1 MPTSNQ
7 PSGIS
12 AAPQRL
18 LKESFSL
25 FSRFS
30 EFQIF
35 FFEFSGNHASSIQM
49 ETNYLTDGFAKID
62 RDLREL
68 MTCLNEVLEE
78 LGDNETRKR
87 LPWIHGEETGSGG
100 SRGLE
105 QAYSIAFQLL
115 NIVEANASART
126 RRLREIHEGLA
137 SERGLWGNQLSR
149 LADKGWTPEEIAAYL
164 PGVRVEPVFT
174 AHPTEAKRGAVLDQ
188 HRSIHL
194 LLAENDREDLT
205 PSERLEIR
213 RKIKICLERLWRS
226 GEIFLEQPDVAD
238 ERRAVIFYLRDILP
252 EAVTRLDTRLRW
264 AWNELG
270 FPPELMG
277 APKSRPRL
285 SFGTWVG
292 GDRDGHP
299 FVTAKVTR
307 ETLQDLR
314 LNALVVLHRQLDQ
327 LAEALPLS
335 SHFQKASPELLERV
349 GILHGELG
357 GLGDQIITRFPGEPW
372 RQLVLLI
379 QGRLPLQ
386 IGAADRAWIKETG
399 VRYRRPEEV
408 ESDLNILLNSLDDVG
423 GQRLIREAVWPVLR
437 ILDVFGFH
445 LAELDIRQNSR
456 THDLAMAQLLKA
468 AGIPDG
474 ENFPDWSEEKRL
486 SFLRAEL
493 KSPRPFLGA
502 MNHLGLGAE
511 ADAVLSCYDTLRE
524 AIQENGR
531 EGIGALI
538 ISMTRQLSDLLVVP
552 ILARE
557 SGLTEWRDGCLA
569 SPLPIVP
576 LFETLEDLERS
587 PSLLSEFLAEPVAK
601 AALDRRHG
609 KIPIQQVMIG
619 YSDSNKDCGIL
630 ASQWGLHEA
639 QQAMTKVAEKAHVG
653 LRFFHGRGGTI
664 SRGAGPTHLFLD
676 ALPPGALQ
684 GDHRMTEQGET
695 IAQKYAN
702 VSTAT
707 YHLELLLAGV
717 TGISLAGHRLEQNN
731 GTSSHIA
738 DFLAK
743 ASRVAY
749 RKLIDAP
756 GFISFYDQA
765 TPIDALESSRI
776 GSRPKRRSGQRNLA
790 DLRAIPWVFSW
801 NQCRYYLPGWFG
813 VGSALEA
820 LEKEDPKLFKTL
832 QTELRHYSFLYYVLS
847 NVETNMASA
856 DLPIMRDYAALVTD
870 PEIRERIFG
879 IISLEFERTKEQL
892 RKVFGGSLEERRPR
906 MGKTL
911 LLRAH
916 ALALLHEQQISTI
929 REWRAAQKENP
940 AKAEALLPRVLLSI
954 NAIASGLRTTG

>member
-1 MPTSNQ
+1 MIRTELS
-7 PSGIS
+7 
-12 AAPQRL
+12 
-18 LKESFSL
+18 
-25 FSRFS
+25 
-30 EFQIF
+30 
-35 FFEFSGNHASSIQM
+35 M
-49 ETNYLTDGFAKID
+49 ETNYLSDGFAKID
-62 RDLREL
+62 HDLREL

-78 LGDNETRKR
+78 LGEEETRKR
-87 LPWIHGEETGSGG
+87 LPWLNGEENGSGG

-115 NIVEANASART
+115 NIVEANAAERT
-126 RRLREIHEGLA
+126 RRQREIHEGLV
-137 SERGLWGNQLSR
+137 SGRGLWGDQLSR
-149 LADKGWTPEEIAAYL
+149 LQQKGWTPEEIAAYL
-164 PGVRVEPVFT
+164 PGVRVEAVFT

-188 HRSIHL
+188 HRLIHQ
-194 LLAENDREDLT
+194 LLAELDRVDLT

-226 GEIFLEQPDVAD
+226 GEIFLDQPDVAD
-238 ERRAVIFYLRDILP
+238 ERRAVMFYLRDILP
-252 EAVTRLDTRLRW
+252 GVVTRLDMRLRW

-270 FPPELMG
+270 FPLELMG
-277 APKSRPRL
+277 PPESRPHL

-299 FVTAKVTR
+299 FVTAKVTQ
-307 ETLQDLR
+307 ETLKELR
-314 LNALVVLHRQLDQ
+314 LNALIVLHRQLDT

-335 SHFQKASPELLERV
+335 SHFQKASQQLLDRV
-349 GILHGELG
+349 AVLHKELG
-357 GLGDQIITRFPGEPW
+357 PLGEEITARYPGEPW

-386 IGAADRAWIKETG
+386 IGAADRAWIAESG
-399 VRYRRPEEV
+399 ARYRRPEEV
-408 ESDLNILLNSLDDVG
+408 AADLTILRESLAEVG
-423 GQRLIREAVWPVLR
+423 GQRLIRETVWPVLR

-445 LAELDIRQNSR
+445 LAELDIRQNSN

-468 AGIPDG
+468 ANIPDG
-474 ENFPDWSEEKRL
+474 ENFPTWSEEKRL
-486 SFLRAEL
+486 SFLHEEL
-493 KSPRPFLGA
+493 RSPRPFLGA
-502 MNHLGLGAE
+502 NHYLGLGAE

-524 AIQENGR
+524 HICEHGR
-531 EGIGALI
+531 EGVGALI
-538 ISMTRQLSDLLVVP
+538 VSMTRQLSDLLVIP

-557 SGLTEWRDGCLA
+557 AGLTGWKDGILS

-576 LFETLEDLERS
+576 LFETLDDLERS
-587 PSLLSEFLAEPVAK
+587 PSLIREFLAEPVAK
-601 AALDRRHG
+601 ASLIHREGRL
-609 KIPIQQVMIG
+609 PVQQVMIG

-639 QQAMTKVAEKAHVG
+639 QQAMTRVAAESDIA

-695 IAQKYAN
+695 IAQKYADI
-702 VSTAT
+702 STAT

-717 TGISLAGHRLEQNN
+717 TGISLAGKRPGRET
-731 GTSSHIA
+731 GTCSRIA
-738 DFLAK
+738 EDLAK
-743 ASRVAY
+743 ASREAY
-749 RKLIDAP
+749 RALIDAP
-756 GFISFYDQA
+756 GFITFYDQA

-776 GSRPKRRSGQRNLA
+776 GSRPKRRSGQRSLA

-820 LEKEDPKLFKTL
+820 LEKEQPELFKTL
-832 QTELRHYSFLYYVLS
+832 QAELRNYSFLYYVLS

-856 DLPIMRDYAALVTD
+856 DLPIMQDYAALVTD
-870 PEIRERIFG
+870 KEIRERIFN
-879 IISLEFERTKEQL
+879 IISEEFQRTQEQL
-892 RKVFGGSLEERRPR
+892 RKVFGGSLVERRPR

-911 LLRAH
+911 QLRAR
-916 ALALLHEQQISTI
+916 ALALLHEQQIATI
-929 REWRAAQKENP
+929 KEWRAARTENP
-940 AKAEALLPRVLLSI
+940 AKADALLPRVLLSI

>member
-1 MPTSNQ
+1 
-7 PSGIS
+7 
-12 AAPQRL
+12 
-18 LKESFSL
+18 
-25 FSRFS
+25 
-30 EFQIF
+30 
-35 FFEFSGNHASSIQM
+35 M
-49 ETNYLTDGFAKID
+49 ETNYLSDGFAKID

-68 MTCLNEVLEE
+68 MTCLNEVLGE
-78 LGDNETRKR
+78 LGEEETRSR
-87 LPWIHGEETGSGG
+87 LPWINGEETGTGG
-100 SRGLE
+100 ARGLE

-115 NIVEANASART
+115 NIVEANAAART

-149 LADKGWTPEEIAAYL
+149 LTSKGWTPEEIAAYL
-164 PGVRVEPVFT
+164 PDVRVEPVFT

-188 HRSIHL
+188 HRAIHQF
-194 LLAENDREDLT
+194 LAELDREDLT

-226 GEIFLEQPDVAD
+226 GEIFLDQPDVAD
-238 ERRAVIFYLRDILP
+238 ERRAVMFYLRDILP
-252 EAVTRLDTRLRW
+252 DAVTRLDMRLRW

-270 FPPELMG
+270 FTPELLG
-277 APKSRPRL
+277 APETRPRL

-299 FVTAKVTR
+299 FVTAKVTG
-307 ETLQDLR
+307 ETLQELR
-314 LNALVVLHRQLDQ
+314 LNALLVIHRQLDT

-335 SHFQKASPELLERV
+335 SHFQKASSELLDRV
-349 GILHGELG
+349 AVLRKELG
-357 GLGDQIITRFPGEPW
+357 PLGEQIIARFPGEPW
-372 RQLVLLI
+372 RQLVLLM

-386 IGAADRAWIKETG
+386 LGAADRAWIAESG
-399 VRYRRPEEV
+399 VRYQRPEEV
-408 ESDLNILLNSLDDVG
+408 ASDLSILEQSLAEVG
-423 GQRLIREAVWPVLR
+423 GQRLIRETVWPVLR

-445 LAELDIRQNSR
+445 LAQLDIRQNSR

-468 AGIPDG
+468 AGVPDG
-474 ENFPDWSEEKRL
+474 ENFPDWSEERRL
-486 SFLRAEL
+486 ELLRREL
-493 KSPRPFLGA
+493 LSPRPFLGPN
-502 MNHLGLGAE
+502 NHLGLGPE

-524 AIQENGR
+524 HIREHGR
-531 EGIGALI
+531 EGLGSLI
-538 ISMTRQLSDLLVVP
+538 ISMTRQLSDLLVIPV
-552 ILARE
+552 LARE
-557 SGLTEWRDGCLA
+557 AGLTEWHHGTLS

-576 LFETLEDLERS
+576 LFETLDDLERS
-587 PSLLSEFLAEPVAK
+587 PKLLKEFLLEPVAK
-601 AALDRRHG
+601 ASLDRRHG
-609 KIPIQQVMIG
+609 HLPVQQVMIG

-639 QQAMTKVAEKAHVG
+639 QEAMTRVAGEEGIA

-702 VSTAT
+702 VSTST

-717 TGISLAGHRLEQNN
+717 TGISLAGKRSERDIKVCS
-731 GTSSHIA
+731 GIA

-743 ASRVAY
+743 ASRKAY
-749 RKLIDAP
+749 RNLIEAP

-776 GSRPKRRSGQRNLA
+776 GSRPKRRSGQRSLA

-820 LEKEDPKLFKTL
+820 LEKEQPEKFKTL
-832 QTELRHYSFLYYVLS
+832 QKDLRNYSFLYYVLS
-847 NVETNMASA
+847 NVETNIASA
-856 DLPIMRDYAALVTD
+856 EISIMRDYAELVTD
-870 PEIRERIFG
+870 IEIRERIFG
-879 IISLEFERTKEQL
+879 MISEEFERTREQL
-892 RKVFGGSLEERRPR
+892 KKVFGGSLDERRPR

-911 LLRAH
+911 LLRAS
-916 ALALLHEQQISTI
+916 ALALLHEQQIKTI
-929 REWRAAQKENP
+929 RDWRTAQKENP

>member
-1 MPTSNQ
+1 
-7 PSGIS
+7 
-12 AAPQRL
+12 
-18 LKESFSL
+18 
-25 FSRFS
+25 
-30 EFQIF
+30 
-35 FFEFSGNHASSIQM
+35 M
-49 ETNYLTDGFAKID
+49 EPNYLTDGFTKID
-62 RDLREL
+62 RDLHEL
-68 MTCLNEVLEE
+68 MTCLHEVLEE
-78 LGDNETRKR
+78 LGEDETRKR
-87 LPWIHGEETGSGG
+87 LPWINEDEAGTGG

-137 SERGLWGNQLSR
+137 SERGLWGNQLAR
-149 LADKGWTPEEIAAYL
+149 LTANGWTPEEIAAYL
-164 PGVRVEPVFT
+164 PSVRVEPVFT

-188 HRSIHL
+188 HRSIHQ
-194 LLAENDREDLT
+194 LLAELDREDLT

-213 RKIKICLERLWRS
+213 RRIKICLERLWRS
-226 GEIFLEQPDVAD
+226 GEIFLDQPDVAD
-238 ERRAVIFYLRDILP
+238 ERRAVMFYLRDILP

-277 APKSRPRL
+277 APESRPHL

-299 FVTAKVTR
+299 FVTAKVTN
-307 ETLQDLR
+307 ETLQELR
-314 LNALVVLHRQLDQ
+314 LNALIVLHRQLDT

-335 SHFQKASPELLERV
+335 SHFQKASQELLERV
-349 GILHGELG
+349 SALRDELG
-357 GLGDQIITRFPGEPW
+357 SLGLQIAARHPGEPW
-372 RQLVLLI
+372 RQLVLMI

-386 IGAADRAWIKETG
+386 IAAGDRAWLNETG
-399 VRYRRPEEV
+399 SRYRRPEELAA
-408 ESDLNILLNSLDDVG
+408 DLMILQSSLEKVG

-445 LAELDIRQNSR
+445 LAELDIRQNSS
-456 THDLAMAQLLKA
+456 THELAMAQLLKA
-468 AGIPDG
+468 AGIADG
-474 ENFPDWSEEKRL
+474 ENFPNWSEEKRL
-486 SFLRAEL
+486 NFLREEL

-502 MNHLGLGAE
+502 DHHLGLGAE
-511 ADAVLSCYDTLRE
+511 ADTVLSCYDTLGEQIRE
-524 AIQENGR
+524 HGK

-538 ISMTRQLSDLLVVP
+538 VSMTRQLSDLLVIP

-557 SGLTEWRDGCLA
+557 AGLTDWKDGILS

-576 LFETLEDLERS
+576 LFETLDDLERS
-587 PSLLSEFLAEPVAK
+587 PTLIQDFLAEPVAQ
-601 AALDRRHG
+601 AS
-609 KIPIQQVMIG
+609 PIHREGLPPVQQVMIG

-639 QQAMTKVAEKAHVG
+639 QQAMTQVAEKAGVS

-707 YHLELLLAGV
+707 YHLELLIAGV
-717 TGISLAGHRLEQNN
+717 TGISLAGNRPGRET
-731 GTSSHIA
+731 GTCSRIA
-738 DFLAK
+738 EYLAK
-743 ASRVAY
+743 VSRKAY
-749 RKLIDAP
+749 RGLIDAP
-756 GFISFYDQA
+756 GFITFYDQA

-776 GSRPKRRSGQRNLA
+776 GSRPKRRSGQRSLS

-813 VGSALEA
+813 VGSALEQ
-820 LEKEDPKLFKTL
+820 LEKDQPEMFKIL
-832 QTELRHYSFLYYVLS
+832 QNELRNYSFLYYVLS
-847 NVETNMASA
+847 NVETNIASA
-856 DLPIMRDYAALVTD
+856 DLPIMKEYAKLVTD
-870 PEIRERIFG
+870 EEIRVRIFG
-879 IISLEFERTKEQL
+879 VVSTEFERTREQL

-911 LLRAH
+911 LLRAR
-916 ALALLHEQQISTI
+916 ALALLHEQQIATI
-929 REWRAAQKENP
+929 KEWRTAKQENP
-940 AKAEALLPRVLLSI
+940 TKAEALLPRVLLSI

>member
-1 MPTSNQ
+1 M
-7 PSGIS
+7 
-12 AAPQRL
+12 
-18 LKESFSL
+18 ES
-25 FSRFS
+25 
-30 EFQIF
+30 
-35 FFEFSGNHASSIQM
+35 H
-49 ETNYLTDGFAKID
+49 YLTDGFAKID

-68 MTCLNEVLEE
+68 MTCLQEVLEE
-78 LGDNETRKR
+78 LGEEETRKR
-87 LPWIHGEETGSGG
+87 LPWLNGEETGSGG

-115 NIVEANASART
+115 NIVEANAAART
-126 RRLREIHEGLA
+126 RRLIEIHEGL
-137 SERGLWGNQLSR
+137 SSQRGLWGNQLALLTSN
-149 LADKGWTPEEIAAYL
+149 GWTPQEIAAYL
-164 PGVRVEPVFT
+164 PSVRVEPVFT

-188 HRSIHL
+188 HRSIHQL
-194 LLAENDREDLT
+194 LTELDREDLT
-205 PSERLEIR
+205 PSERHELR

-226 GEIFLEQPDVAD
+226 GEIFLDQPDVAD
-238 ERRAVIFYLRDILP
+238 ERRALMFYLRDILP
-252 EAVTRLDTRLRW
+252 DAVTRLDTRLRW

-270 FPPELMG
+270 FPQELMG
-277 APKSRPRL
+277 SPESRPHL

-299 FVTAKVTR
+299 FVTAKVTQ
-307 ETLQDLR
+307 ETLQELR
-314 LNALVVLHRQLDQ
+314 LNALIVLHRQLES

-335 SHFQKASPELLERV
+335 SHFQNASPALLQRV
-349 GILHGELG
+349 AVLGEELG
-357 GLGDQIITRFPGEPW
+357 SLGEQITSRHPGEPW
-372 RQLVLLI
+372 RQLVLMI

-386 IGAADRAWIKETG
+386 IGAGDRAWIKQSG
-399 VRYRRPEEV
+399 NRYQRPEEV
-408 ESDLNILLNSLDDVG
+408 LADLQILQNSLEIVG

-486 SFLRAEL
+486 TFLREEL

-502 MNHLGLGAE
+502 NHHLGLGNE
-511 ADAVLSCYDTLRE
+511 ADAVLSCYDALSE
-524 AIQENGR
+524 QIQEHGP

-538 ISMTRQLSDLLVVP
+538 VSMTRQLSDLLVIP

-557 SGLTEWRDGCLA
+557 AGLTTWKNGALA

-576 LFETLEDLERS
+576 LFETLDDLERS
-587 PSLLSEFLAEPVAK
+587 PKLLKEFLAEPVAQ
-601 AALDRRHG
+601 ASLDRRHLQ
-609 KIPIQQVMIG
+609 KSNNIHPRLPVQQVMIG

-639 QQAMTKVAEKAHVG
+639 QQSMTKEAAKAGVAI
-653 LRFFHGRGGTI
+653 RFFHGRGGTI

-676 ALPPGALQ
+676 ALPAGALQ

-717 TGISLAGHRLEQNN
+717 TGISLAGHRQERKVETCS
-731 GTSSHIA
+731 GIA
-738 DFLAK
+738 SYLAK
-743 ASRVAY
+743 ASRTAY
-749 RKLIDAP
+749 RNLIDAP
-756 GFISFYDQA
+756 GFITFYDQA

-776 GSRPKRRSGQRNLA
+776 GSRPKRRSGQRSLA

-813 VGSALEA
+813 VGSALES
-820 LEKEDPKLFKTL
+820 LEKEEPERFKTL
-832 QTELRHYSFLYYVLS
+832 QTELRQYSFLYYVLS

-856 DLPIMRDYAALVTD
+856 DLPIMKEYAGLVTD

-879 IISLEFERTKEQL
+879 IIASEFERTKEQL

-911 LLRAH
+911 QLRAR
-916 ALALLHEQQISTI
+916 ALALLHEQQIATI
-929 REWRAAQKENP
+929 KEWRAAQKENP

>member
-1 MPTSNQ
+1 MIRTELS
-7 PSGIS
+7 
-12 AAPQRL
+12 
-18 LKESFSL
+18 
-25 FSRFS
+25 
-30 EFQIF
+30 
-35 FFEFSGNHASSIQM
+35 M
-49 ETNYLTDGFAKID
+49 ETNYLSDGFAKID

-78 LGDNETRKR
+78 LGENETRSR
-87 LPWIHGEETGSGG
+87 LPWINGEETGSGG

-115 NIVEANASART
+115 NIVEANAAART

-149 LADKGWTPEEIAAYL
+149 LKAKGWTPEEIAAYL

-188 HRSIHL
+188 HRSIHQ
-194 LLAENDREDLT
+194 LLAELDREDIT

-226 GEIFLEQPDVAD
+226 GEIFLDQPDVAD
-238 ERRAVIFYLRDILP
+238 ERRALMFYLRDILP
-252 EAVTRLDTRLRW
+252 QVVTQLDMRLRW
-264 AWNELG
+264 AWNEIGFSADLLG
-270 FPPELMG
+270 S
-277 APKSRPRL
+277 PKTRPHL
-285 SFGTWVG
+285 SFGNWVG

-299 FVTAKVTR
+299 FVTAKVTK
-307 ETLQDLR
+307 ETLLDLR
-314 LNALVVLHRQLDQ
+314 LNALLVLHRQLDT

-335 SHFQKASPELLERV
+335 SHFQKASPSLLERV
-349 GILHGELG
+349 SILRTDLG
-357 GLGDQIITRFPGEPW
+357 LLGDQIVARHPGEPW
-372 RQLVLLI
+372 RQFVLLI

-386 IGAADRAWIKETG
+386 VGAADRAWIAESG

-408 ESDLNILLNSLDDVG
+408 AADLAILEESLAEVG
-423 GQRLIREAVWPVLR
+423 GQRLIRETVWPVLR

-468 AGIPDG
+468 AAIPDG

-486 SFLRAEL
+486 EFLRKEL
-493 KSPRPFLGA
+493 HSPRPFLGPN
-502 MNHLGLGAE
+502 NHLGLGTE

-524 AIQENGR
+524 HIQEHGR
-531 EGIGALI
+531 EGIGSLI
-538 ISMTRQLSDLLVVP
+538 VSMTRQLSDLLVIA

-557 SGLTEWRDGCLA
+557 AGLTEWRDGCLA

-576 LFETLEDLERS
+576 LFETLDDLERS
-587 PSLLSEFLAEPVAK
+587 PTLLNEFLAEPVAK
-601 AALDRRHG
+601 ASLDRRHG
-609 KIPIQQVMIG
+609 TLPVQQVMIG

-639 QQAMTKVAEKAHVG
+639 QEAMTRVATEAGVG

-717 TGISLAGHRLEQNN
+717 TGISLAGHRPDRNIE
-731 GTSSHIA
+731 TCSRIA
-738 DFLAK
+738 EFLAK
-743 ASRVAY
+743 SSRTAY
-749 RKLIDAP
+749 RALIDAP
-756 GFISFYDQA
+756 GFITFYDQA

-776 GSRPKRRSGQRNLA
+776 GSRPKRRSGQRSLA

-820 LEKEDPKLFKTL
+820 LEKQEPEKFKTL
-832 QTELRHYSFLYYVLS
+832 QSELRNYSFLYYVLS
-847 NVETNMASA
+847 NVETNIASA
-856 DLPIMRDYAALVTD
+856 DLSIMKDYAQLVTD
-870 PEIRERIFG
+870 PEIRDRIFG
-879 IISLEFERTKEQL
+879 IISAEFERTREQL
-892 RKVFGGSLEERRPR
+892 RKVFGGSLDERRPR

-916 ALALLHEQQISTI
+916 ALALLHEQQIETI
-929 REWRAAQKENP
+929 REWRAAQKDNP
-940 AKAEALLPRVLLSI
+940 PKAEALLPRVLLSI

>member
-1 MPTSNQ
+1 
-7 PSGIS
+7 
-12 AAPQRL
+12 
-18 LKESFSL
+18 
-25 FSRFS
+25 
-30 EFQIF
+30 
-35 FFEFSGNHASSIQM
+35 M
-49 ETNYLTDGFAKID
+49 ETNYLSDGFAKID

-78 LGDNETRKR
+78 LGEEETRSR
-87 LPWIHGEETGSGG
+87 LPWINGEETGTGG
-100 SRGLE
+100 ARGLE

-115 NIVEANASART
+115 NIVEANAAART

-149 LADKGWTPEEIAAYL
+149 LTSKGWTPEEIAAYL
-164 PGVRVEPVFT
+164 PDVRVEPVFT

-188 HRSIHL
+188 HRAIHQF
-194 LLAENDREDLT
+194 LAELDREDLT

-226 GEIFLEQPDVAD
+226 GEIFLDQPDVAD
-238 ERRAVIFYLRDILP
+238 ERRAVMFYLRDILP
-252 EAVTRLDTRLRW
+252 DAVTRLDMRLRW

-270 FPPELMG
+270 FTPELLG
-277 APKSRPRL
+277 APETRPCL

-299 FVTAKVTR
+299 FVTAKVTG
-307 ETLQDLR
+307 ETLQELR
-314 LNALVVLHRQLDQ
+314 LNALLVIHRQLDT

-335 SHFQKASPELLERV
+335 SHFQKASPELLDRV
-349 GILHGELG
+349 TVLRKELG
-357 GLGDQIITRFPGEPW
+357 PLGEQIIARFPGEPW
-372 RQLVLLI
+372 RQLVLLM

-386 IGAADRAWIKETG
+386 LGAADRAWIAESG
-399 VRYRRPEEV
+399 VRYQRAEEV
-408 ESDLNILLNSLDDVG
+408 SADLSILEQSLAEVG
-423 GQRLIREAVWPVLR
+423 GQRLIRETVWPVLR

-445 LAELDIRQNSR
+445 LAQLDIRQNSR

-468 AGIPDG
+468 AGVPDG

-486 SFLRAEL
+486 ELLRREL
-493 KSPRPFLGA
+493 LSPRPFLGPN
-502 MNHLGLGAE
+502 NHLGLGPE

-524 AIQENGR
+524 HIREHGR
-531 EGIGALI
+531 EGLGSLI
-538 ISMTRQLSDLLVVP
+538 ISMTRQLSDLLVIPV
-552 ILARE
+552 LARE
-557 SGLTEWRDGCLA
+557 AGLTEWHHGTLS

-576 LFETLEDLERS
+576 LFETLDDLERS
-587 PSLLSEFLAEPVAK
+587 PKLLKEFLSEPVAK
-601 AALDRRHG
+601 ASLDRRHG
-609 KIPIQQVMIG
+609 HLPVQQVMIG

-639 QQAMTKVAEKAHVG
+639 QEEMTRVAGEEGVA

-702 VSTAT
+702 VSTST

-717 TGISLAGHRLEQNN
+717 TGISLAGKRSERDIKICS
-731 GTSSHIA
+731 GIA

-743 ASRVAY
+743 ASRKAY
-749 RKLIDAP
+749 RNLIEAP
-756 GFISFYDQA
+756 GFITFYDQA

-776 GSRPKRRSGQRNLA
+776 GSRPKRRSGQRSLA

-820 LEKEDPKLFKTL
+820 LEKEQPEKFKTL
-832 QTELRHYSFLYYVLS
+832 QKDLRNYSFLYYVLS
-847 NVETNMASA
+847 NVETNIASA
-856 DLPIMRDYAALVTD
+856 ELSIMRDYAELVTD
-870 PEIRERIFG
+870 TEIRKRIFG
-879 IISLEFERTKEQL
+879 MISEEFERTREQL
-892 RKVFGGSLEERRPR
+892 KKVFGASLDERRPR

-911 LLRAH
+911 LLRAS
-916 ALALLHEQQISTI
+916 ALALLHEQQIETI
-929 REWRAAQKENP
+929 RDWRTAQKENP

>member
-1 MPTSNQ
+1 
-7 PSGIS
+7 
-12 AAPQRL
+12 
-18 LKESFSL
+18 
-25 FSRFS
+25 
-30 EFQIF
+30 
-35 FFEFSGNHASSIQM
+35 M

-68 MTCLNEVLEE
+68 MTCLKEVLEE
-78 LGDNETRKR
+78 LGEEETRDR
-87 LPWIHGEETGSGG
+87 LPWLNGDETGSGG

-115 NIVEANASART
+115 NIVEENAAART
-126 RRLREIHEGLA
+126 RRLKEIHDGLA
-137 SERGLWGNQLSR
+137 SQRGLWGNQLSR
-149 LADKGWTPEEIAAYL
+149 LKEKGWKPEEIAAYL

-188 HRSIHL
+188 HRLIHQL
-194 LLAENDREDLT
+194 LSENDREDIT

-226 GEIFLEQPDVAD
+226 GEIFLDQPDVAD
-238 ERRAVIFYLRDILP
+238 ERRAVMFYLRDILP
-252 EAVTRLDTRLRW
+252 QVVTQLDMRLRW

-277 APKSRPRL
+277 APETRPKL
-285 SFGTWVG
+285 CFGSWVG

-307 ETLQDLR
+307 ETLEELR
-314 LNALVVLHRQLDQ
+314 LNALIVLHRQLDT
-327 LAEALPLS
+327 LAGALPLS
-335 SHFQKASPELLERV
+335 SHFQKASPALLERV
-349 GILHGELG
+349 AVMRDELG
-357 GLGDQIITRFPGEPW
+357 ALGEEIIARHPGEPW

-379 QGRLPLQ
+379 QGRLPLR
-386 IGAADRAWIKETG
+386 IATGDRALITTEG
-399 VRYRRPEEV
+399 VRYGRPGEVTADLRILERSLEE
-408 ESDLNILLNSLDDVG
+408 VG
-423 GQRLIREAVWPVLR
+423 GQRLIREALWPVLR
-437 ILDVFGFH
+437 ILEVFGFH
-445 LAELDIRQNSR
+445 LADLDVRQNSR
-456 THDLAMAQLLKA
+456 THDFALAQLLKA

-474 ENFPDWSEEKRL
+474 ENFPEWSETKRL
-486 SFLRAEL
+486 AFLRQEL

-502 MNHLGLGAE
+502 NNHLGLGAE
-511 ADAVLSCYDTLRE
+511 ADAVLSCYDVLRE
-524 AIQENGR
+524 QLSEHGR

-538 ISMTRQLSDLLVVP
+538 VSMTRQLSDLLIIP

-557 SGLTEWRDGCLA
+557 AGLTSWKEGTLS

-576 LFETLEDLERS
+576 LFETLDDLERS
-587 PSLLSEFLAEPVAK
+587 PTLLKEFLAEPVAQ
-601 AALDRRHG
+601 ASLDRRNG
-609 KIPIQQVMIG
+609 TLPIQQVMIG

-639 QQAMTKVAEKAHVG
+639 QKAMTEVAAAAGVG
-653 LRFFHGRGGTI
+653 VRFFHGRGGTI

-676 ALPPGALQ
+676 ALPAGALQ

-717 TGISLAGHRLEQNN
+717 TGISLAGKRPERN
-731 GTSSHIA
+731 TETCSDIA

-743 ASRVAY
+743 ASRKAY
-749 RKLIDAP
+749 RGLIDAP
-756 GFISFYDQA
+756 GFITFYDQA
-765 TPIDALESSRI
+765 TPIDALEASRI
-776 GSRPKRRSGQRNLA
+776 GSRPKRRSGQRSLA

-813 VGSALEA
+813 VGSALET
-820 LEKEDPKLFKTL
+820 LEKEHPDLFKKL
-832 QTELRHYSFLYYVLS
+832 QGELRHYSFLYYVLS
-847 NVETNMASA
+847 NVETNIASA
-856 DLPIMRDYAALVTD
+856 DLDIMRNYASLVTD
-870 PEIRERIFG
+870 PDVRERIFG
-879 IISLEFERTKEQL
+879 IISAEYERTREQL
-892 RKVFGGSLEERRPR
+892 KKVFGGSLEERRPR

-911 LLRAH
+911 LLRAR
-916 ALALLHEQQISTI
+916 ALALLHEQQIAI
-929 REWRAAQKENP
+929 IKDWRTARAENP
-940 AKAEALLPRVLLSI
+940 TKAETLLPRVLLSI

>member
-1 MPTSNQ
+1 
-7 PSGIS
+7 
-12 AAPQRL
+12 
-18 LKESFSL
+18 
-25 FSRFS
+25 
-30 EFQIF
+30 
-35 FFEFSGNHASSIQM
+35 M
-49 ETNYLTDGFAKID
+49 ETNYLSDGFAKID

-78 LGDNETRKR
+78 LGEEETRSR
-87 LPWIHGEETGSGG
+87 LPWINGEETGTGG
-100 SRGLE
+100 ARGLE

-115 NIVEANASART
+115 NIVEANAAART

-149 LADKGWTPEEIAAYL
+149 LTSKGWTPEEIAAYL
-164 PGVRVEPVFT
+164 PDVRVEPVFT

-188 HRSIHL
+188 HRAIHQF
-194 LLAENDREDLT
+194 LAELDREDLT

-226 GEIFLEQPDVAD
+226 GEIFLDQPDVAD
-238 ERRAVIFYLRDILP
+238 ERRAVMFYLRDILP
-252 EAVTRLDTRLRW
+252 DAVTRLDMRLRW

-270 FPPELMG
+270 FTPELLG
-277 APKSRPRL
+277 APETRPRL

-299 FVTAKVTR
+299 FVTAKVTG
-307 ETLQDLR
+307 ETLQELR
-314 LNALVVLHRQLDQ
+314 LNALLVIHRQLDI

-335 SHFQKASPELLERV
+335 SHFQKASSELLDRV
-349 GILHGELG
+349 AVLRKELG
-357 GLGDQIITRFPGEPW
+357 PLGEQIIARFPGEPW
-372 RQLVLLI
+372 RQLVLLM

-386 IGAADRAWIKETG
+386 LGAADRAWIAESG
-399 VRYRRPEEV
+399 VRYQRPEEV
-408 ESDLNILLNSLDDVG
+408 ASDLSILEQSLAEVG
-423 GQRLIREAVWPVLR
+423 GQRLIRETVWPVLR

-445 LAELDIRQNSR
+445 LAQLDIRQNSR

-468 AGIPDG
+468 AGVPDG

-486 SFLRAEL
+486 ELLRREL
-493 KSPRPFLGA
+493 LSPRPFLGPN
-502 MNHLGLGAE
+502 NHLGLGPE

-524 AIQENGR
+524 HIREHGR
-531 EGIGALI
+531 EGLGSLI
-538 ISMTRQLSDLLVVP
+538 ISMTRQLSDLLVIPV
-552 ILARE
+552 LARE
-557 SGLTEWRDGCLA
+557 AGLTEWHHGTLS

-576 LFETLEDLERS
+576 LFETLDDLERS
-587 PSLLSEFLAEPVAK
+587 PKLLKEFLSEPVAK
-601 AALDRRHG
+601 ASLDRRHG
-609 KIPIQQVMIG
+609 HLPVQQVMIG

-639 QQAMTKVAEKAHVG
+639 QEAMTRVAGEEGIA

-702 VSTAT
+702 VSTST

-717 TGISLAGHRLEQNN
+717 TGISLAGKRSERDIKVCS
-731 GTSSHIA
+731 GIA

-743 ASRVAY
+743 ASRKAY
-749 RKLIDAP
+749 RNLIEAP

-776 GSRPKRRSGQRNLA
+776 GSRPKRRSGQRSLA

-820 LEKEDPKLFKTL
+820 LEKEQPEKFKTL
-832 QTELRHYSFLYYVLS
+832 QKDLRNYSFLYYVLS
-847 NVETNMASA
+847 NVETNIASSEIS
-856 DLPIMRDYAALVTD
+856 IMRDYAELVTD
-870 PEIRERIFG
+870 IEIRERIFG
-879 IISLEFERTKEQL
+879 MISEEFERTREQL
-892 RKVFGGSLEERRPR
+892 KKVFGGSLDERRPR

-911 LLRAH
+911 LLRAS
-916 ALALLHEQQISTI
+916 ALALLHEQQIKTI
-929 REWRAAQKENP
+929 RDWRTAQKENP

>member
-1 MPTSNQ
+1 
-7 PSGIS
+7 
-12 AAPQRL
+12 
-18 LKESFSL
+18 
-25 FSRFS
+25 
-30 EFQIF
+30 
-35 FFEFSGNHASSIQM
+35 M
-49 ETNYLTDGFAKID
+49 EEKYITDGFAKID
-62 RDLREL
+62 RDLKDL
-68 MTCLNEVLEE
+68 MTCLKEVLEE
-78 LGDNETRKR
+78 LGETETLKR
-87 LPWIHGEETGSGG
+87 LPWVDGEETGSGG
-100 SRGLE
+100 SRELE

-115 NIVEANASART
+115 NIVEANAAART
-126 RRLREIHEGLA
+126 RRIKEINDGLA
-137 SERGLWGNQLSR
+137 SNRGLWGNQLER
-149 LADKGWTPEEIAAYL
+149 LSKKGWTPEEIAAYL

-226 GEIFLEQPDVAD
+226 GEIFLDQPDVAD
-238 ERRAVIFYLRDILP
+238 ERRAVMFYLRDILP
-252 EAVTRLDTRLRW
+252 ETVTHLDTRLRW
-264 AWNELG
+264 AWNALG
-270 FPPELMG
+270 FSPELLG
-277 APKSRPRL
+277 APKTRPHL

-307 ETLQDLR
+307 ETLQELR
-314 LNALVVLHRQLDQ
+314 LNALIVLHRQLEA

-335 SHFQKASPELLERV
+335 SHFQKASSGLLERV
-349 GILHGELG
+349 ATLRSELG
-357 GLGDQIITRFPGEPW
+357 SLGEQITARYPGEPW

-379 QGRLPLQ
+379 QARLPLQ
-386 IGAADRAWIKETG
+386 IGAADRAWINETG
-399 VRYRRPEEV
+399 HRYQRPEEV
-408 ESDLNILLNSLDDVG
+408 VADLDILQESLDAVG
-423 GQRLIREAVWPVLR
+423 GQRLIRETVWPVLR

-445 LAELDIRQNSR
+445 LAQLDIRQNSR

-474 ENFPDWSEEKRL
+474 ENFPDWTEEKRL
-486 SFLRAEL
+486 TLLREEL

-502 MNHLGLGAE
+502 THHLGLGAE
-511 ADAVLSCYDTLRE
+511 ADAVLSCYDTLRDQ
-524 AIQENGR
+524 IQEHGS

-538 ISMTRQLSDLLVVP
+538 VSMTRQLSDLLVVP

-557 SGLTEWRDGCLA
+557 AGLTEWHDGSLA

-576 LFETLEDLERS
+576 LFETLDDLERS
-587 PSLLSEFLAEPVAK
+587 PNLLREFLAEPVAK
-601 AALDRRHG
+601 ASLIRRKGHL
-609 KIPIQQVMIG
+609 PVQQVMIG
-619 YSDSNKDCGIL
+619 YSDSNKDCGIM
-630 ASQWGLHEA
+630 ASQWGLHVA
-639 QQAMTKVAEKAHVG
+639 QKAMTKVADDEGIA

-676 ALPPGALQ
+676 ALPTGALQ

-717 TGISLAGHRLEQNN
+717 TGISLEGQRSERKTDNC
-731 GTSSHIA
+731 TRIA
-738 DFLAK
+738 DYLAME
-743 ASRVAY
+743 SRKAY
-749 RKLIDAP
+749 RNLIEAP
-756 GFISFYDQA
+756 GFITFYDQA

-776 GSRPKRRSGQRNLA
+776 GSRPKRRSGQRSLA

-813 VGSALEA
+813 VGTALEA
-820 LEKEDPKLFKTL
+820 LEINQPELFKTL
-832 QTELRHYSFLYYVLS
+832 QSELRQYSFLYYVLS
-847 NVETNMASA
+847 NVETNIASS
-856 DLPIMRDYAALVTD
+856 DLPIMKEYAGLVTD
-870 PEIRERIFG
+870 PEIRDRIFK
-879 IISLEFERTKEQL
+879 IISAEFERTREQL

-911 LLRAH
+911 LLRAS
-916 ALALLHEQQISTI
+916 ALALLHEQQIKTI
-929 REWRAAQKENP
+929 REWRNAQKENP
-940 AKAEALLPRVLLSI
+940 TKAEELLPRVLLSI

>member
-1 MPTSNQ
+1 
-7 PSGIS
+7 
-12 AAPQRL
+12 
-18 LKESFSL
+18 
-25 FSRFS
+25 
-30 EFQIF
+30 
-35 FFEFSGNHASSIQM
+35 M
-49 ETNYLTDGFAKID
+49 ETNYLSDGFAKID

-78 LGDNETRKR
+78 LGEEETRSR
-87 LPWIHGEETGSGG
+87 LPWINGEETGTGG
-100 SRGLE
+100 ARGLE

-115 NIVEANASART
+115 NIVEANAAART
-126 RRLREIHEGLA
+126 RRLREIHEGLS

-149 LADKGWTPEEIAAYL
+149 LTSKGWTPEEIAAYL
-164 PGVRVEPVFT
+164 PDVRVEPVFT

-188 HRSIHL
+188 HRAIHQF
-194 LLAENDREDLT
+194 LAELDREDLT

-226 GEIFLEQPDVAD
+226 GEIFLDQPDVAD
-238 ERRAVIFYLRDILP
+238 ERRAVMFYLRDILP
-252 EAVTRLDTRLRW
+252 DAVTRLDMRLRW

-270 FPPELMG
+270 FTPELLG
-277 APKSRPRL
+277 APETRPRL

-299 FVTAKVTR
+299 FVTAKVTG
-307 ETLQDLR
+307 ETLQELR
-314 LNALVVLHRQLDQ
+314 LNALLVIHRQLET

-335 SHFQKASPELLERV
+335 SHFQKASPELLDRV
-349 GILHGELG
+349 TVLRKELG
-357 GLGDQIITRFPGEPW
+357 PLGEQIIARFPGEPW
-372 RQLVLLI
+372 RQLVLLM

-386 IGAADRAWIKETG
+386 LGAADRAWIAESG
-399 VRYRRPEEV
+399 VRYQRAEEV
-408 ESDLNILLNSLDDVG
+408 SADLSILEQSLAEVG
-423 GQRLIREAVWPVLR
+423 GQRLIRETVWPVLR

-445 LAELDIRQNSR
+445 LAQLDIRQNSR

-468 AGIPDG
+468 AGVPDG

-486 SFLRAEL
+486 ELLRREL
-493 KSPRPFLGA
+493 LSPRPFLGPN
-502 MNHLGLGAE
+502 NHLGLGPE

-524 AIQENGR
+524 HIREHGR
-531 EGIGALI
+531 EGLGSLI
-538 ISMTRQLSDLLVVP
+538 ISMTRQLSDLLVIPV
-552 ILARE
+552 LARE
-557 SGLTEWRDGCLA
+557 AGLTEWHHGTLS

-576 LFETLEDLERS
+576 LFETLDDLERS
-587 PSLLSEFLAEPVAK
+587 PKLLKEFLSEPVAK
-601 AALDRRHG
+601 ASLDRRHG
-609 KIPIQQVMIG
+609 HLPVQQVMIG

-639 QQAMTKVAEKAHVG
+639 QEEMTRVAGGEGVA

-702 VSTAT
+702 VSTST

-717 TGISLAGHRLEQNN
+717 TGISLAGKRSERDIKICS
-731 GTSSHIA
+731 GIA

-743 ASRVAY
+743 ASRKAY
-749 RKLIDAP
+749 RNLIEAP
-756 GFISFYDQA
+756 GFITFYDQA

-776 GSRPKRRSGQRNLA
+776 GSRPKRRSGQRSLA

-820 LEKEDPKLFKTL
+820 LEKEQPEKFKTL
-832 QTELRHYSFLYYVLS
+832 QKDLRNYSFLYYVLS
-847 NVETNMASA
+847 NVETNIASA
-856 DLPIMRDYAALVTD
+856 ELSIMRDYAELVTD
-870 PEIRERIFG
+870 TEIRERIFG
-879 IISLEFERTKEQL
+879 MISEEFERTREQL
-892 RKVFGGSLEERRPR
+892 KKVFGGSLDERRPR

-911 LLRAH
+911 QLRAR
-916 ALALLHEQQISTI
+916 ALALLHEQQIETI
-929 REWRAAQKENP
+929 RDWRTAQKENP

>member
-1 MPTSNQ
+1 
-7 PSGIS
+7 
-12 AAPQRL
+12 
-18 LKESFSL
+18 
-25 FSRFS
+25 
-30 EFQIF
+30 
-35 FFEFSGNHASSIQM
+35 M
-49 ETNYLTDGFAKID
+49 ETNYLNDGFAKID

-78 LGDNETRKR
+78 LGENETRSR
-87 LPWIHGEETGSGG
+87 LPWINEEETGSGG

-115 NIVEANASART
+115 NIVEANAAART

-149 LADKGWTPEEIAAYL
+149 LTSKGWTPEEIASYL

-188 HRSIHL
+188 HRSIHHL
-194 LLAENDREDLT
+194 LEENDREDLT
-205 PSERLEIR
+205 PSERREIR
-213 RKIKICLERLWRS
+213 RLIKICLERLWRS
-226 GEIFLEQPDVAD
+226 GEIFLDQPDVSD

-252 EAVTRLDTRLRW
+252 RAVTKLDMRLRW

-277 APKSRPRL
+277 PPDSRPQL
-285 SFGTWVG
+285 SFGSWVG

-299 FVTAKVTR
+299 FVTARVTK
-307 ETLQDLR
+307 ETLLDLR
-314 LNALVVLHRQLDQ
+314 VNALVVLHRELES
-327 LAEALPLS
+327 LAGALPLS
-335 SHFQKASPELLERV
+335 SHFQKATPELIDRV
-349 GILHGELG
+349 AALSSELG
-357 GLGDQIITRFPGEPW
+357 KRGEEILNRFPGEPW

-379 QGRLPLQ
+379 QGRLPLEIGTGDRAQ
-386 IGAADRAWIKETG
+386 ISDAGFRYQHPREMAADLA
-399 VRYRRPEEV
+399 VLEE
-408 ESDLNILLNSLDDVG
+408 SLNQVG

-437 ILDVFGFH
+437 ILNVFGFH

-474 ENFPDWSEEKRL
+474 ELFPDWSEERRL
-486 SFLRAEL
+486 SFLREEL
-493 KSPRPFLGA
+493 KSPRPFLGPQD
-502 MNHLGLGAE
+502 HLGLGPE

-524 AIQENGR
+524 QVRQHGR
-531 EGIGALI
+531 EGVGSLI
-538 ISMTRQLSDLLVVP
+538 VSMTRQLSDLLVVP

-557 SGLTEWRDGCLA
+557 SGLTEWRDGMIA

-576 LFETLEDLERS
+576 LFETLDDLERS
-587 PSLLSEFLAEPVAK
+587 PALLRDFLSEPVARGS
-601 AALDRRHG
+601 LDSRHG
-609 KIPIQQVMIG
+609 NLPIQQVMIG

-639 QQAMTKVAEKAHVG
+639 QRAMTEVAADLGVG

-695 IAQKYAN
+695 IAQKYAD
-702 VSTAT
+702 VATST

-717 TGISLAGHRLEQNN
+717 TGISLAGRRPEQLSD
-731 GTSSHIA
+731 TASTIA
-738 DFLAK
+738 EFLAK
-743 ASRVAY
+743 TSRISY
-749 RKLIDAP
+749 RRLIDAP
-756 GFISFYDQA
+756 GFITFYDQA

-776 GSRPKRRSGQRNLA
+776 GSRPKRRSNQRSLA

-820 LEKEDPKLFKTL
+820 LEKDRPELFKTL
-832 QTELRHYSFLYYVLS
+832 QSDIRNYSFLYYVLS

-856 DLPIMRDYAALVTD
+856 DLSIMNDYAQLVTD
-870 PEIRERIFG
+870 PKVREHIFG
-879 IISLEFERTKEQL
+879 IIESEFQRTSEQL

-911 LLRAH
+911 LLRAR
-916 ALALLHEQQISTI
+916 ALALLHGQQIEI
-929 REWRAAQKENP
+929 IKEWRSAQKDNP
-940 AKAEALLPRVLLSI
+940 IKAEALLPRVLLSI